1 MPQDQKI
8 RNYLTFQTTKL
19 RLMAHSQLHTCNKD
33 WKKFKKSFPNIDL
46 NGLTYTK
53 AKNRIKSN
61 T

>member
-1 MPQDQKI
+1 
-8 RNYLTFQTTKL
+8 
-19 RLMAHSQLHTCNKD
+19 MAHSQLHRCNKD